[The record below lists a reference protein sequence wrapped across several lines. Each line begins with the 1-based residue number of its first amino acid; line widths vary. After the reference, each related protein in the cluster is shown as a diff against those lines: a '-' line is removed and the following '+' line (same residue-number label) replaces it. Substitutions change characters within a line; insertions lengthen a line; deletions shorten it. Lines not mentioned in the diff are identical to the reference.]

1 MGLQVNFKKM
11 KRTSKKEQMDL
22 QRFIGT
28 SLRWGVSI
36 ACIIAV
42 IGGIY
47 YLMQHGNDPVPDYS
61 VFSRDPSFH
70 ITWAEIWKG
79 VVNLQAEGFILLGV
93 ILLIFTPV
101 FRVAL
106 SLLTFSL
113 ERDWLYVAITA
124 VVFSIIITNMLEG
137 VGG

>member
-1 MGLQVNFKKM
+1 MGSRVNFEEM
-11 KRTSKKEQMDL
+11 KQNSEKEQMDL

-42 IGGIY
+42 IGGVC

-61 VFSRDPSFH
+61 TFRRDPSSH
-70 ITWAEIWKG
+70 ITWLEIWQG
-79 VVNLQAEGFILLGV
+79 VVNLQAEGLILLGV
-93 ILLIFTPV
+93 ILLIFTPI

-106 SLLTFSL
+106 SLITFSL

-124 VVFSIIITNMLEG
+124 LVFLIIISNMLEG